1 VVRILTISARPRSV
15 KGDPGPAIR
24 VPPSFDE
31 EYPDGD
37 RLATEVFLNL
47 GVLTGTVRSAVEG
60 ILTDSGLP
68 SMAAF
73 NALSVLAGDPGP
85 LRPSVVA
92 ARMMVTRATITG
104 LLDSLARRGLVR
116 RLAAGEDGRTRPVAI
131 TPAGRRIAARV
142 VPEMHRFERALMSA
156 LDRDELEALL
166 DVVARLQRRTAE
178 LAPGSRPGIDG

>member
-1 VVRILTISARPRSV
+1 M
-15 KGDPGPAIR
+15 
-24 VPPSFDE
+24 
-31 EYPDGD
+31 
-37 RLATEVFLNL
+37 FLNL
-47 GVLTGTVRSAVEG
+47 GVLTGTVRSGVEA

-73 NALSVLAGDPGP
+73 NVLSVLAGDAGP

-92 ARMMVTRATITG
+92 SRMMVTRATITG

-116 RLAAGEDGRTRPVAI
+116 RLAAGDDGRTRPVAI
-131 TPAGRRIAARV
+131 TPAGRLIAARV

-166 DVVARLQRRTAE
+166 DAVARLQRRTVE
-178 LAPGSRPGIDG
+178 LAPAAPLGIEG